1 MNILIVDDEDGI
13 RYGLTRFFEREG
25 FAVFATGEYSKALD
39 TVREIQISTA
49 LLDIRLKGH
58 SDGIALL
65 EDILKIEPELPVIMI
80 TGHGS
85 ISSSVAAMK
94 RGAADY
100 ILKPIDNSI
109 LLETVKKN
117 LELKNLRNE
126 NNFLKSELRNNL
138 FSYDILTENRQVK
151 EIFNI
156 ADKIKDTKT
165 SVLIT
170 GESGTGKE
178 VLAKYIHFT
187 GNRKDA
193 NFVSINCAA
202 LSDALLLSE
211 LFGHEKGSF
220 TGAVERKIGKF
231 ELADKGTLFLDEI
244 GDMPLG
250 IQAKF
255 LRVLEEN
262 SFERVGGTK
271 SVYSDVRIITAT
283 NRNLKDLI
291 SKGLFR
297 SDLYFRLNVISITL
311 PPLRDRPEDI
321 LLLITYFINK
331 YNEKYNK
338 NISGLSKELIE
349 KISAYHWPGNIR
361 ELQNLINQAVLL
373 NEGEKIRS
381 FNFFD
386 MIEGSGIPPFLEN
399 SVLNDLSLKR
409 AMENISA
416 YYEKRIIKTTLNK
429 YPSRSKAAES
439 LGITRKTLY
448 RKIEM
453 YGLEES

>member
-1 MNILIVDDEDGI
+1 MNILIVDDEEGI

-25 FAVFATGEYSKALD
+25 FSVFATEDYSEALEIVRKTQIA
-39 TVREIQISTA
+39 TV
-49 LLDIRLKGH
+49 LLDIRLRG
-58 SDGIALL
+58 SGDGISLL
-65 EDILKIEPELPVIMI
+65 KDMLNIEPELSAIMI

-85 ISSSVAAMK
+85 ITSSVAAMK
-94 RGAADY
+94 LGASDY
-100 ILKPIDNSI
+100 ILKPIDNNI

-117 LELKNLRNE
+117 LELKNLRDE
-126 NNFLKSELRNNL
+126 NSFLKRELIHNL
-138 FSYDILTENRQVK
+138 FQYDFITNNEQVK
-151 EIFNI
+151 DIFTI

-187 GNRKDA
+187 SNRKDG

-202 LSDALLLSE
+202 LSDSLLLSE

-231 ELADKGTLFLDEI
+231 ELADHGTLFLDEI

-271 SVYSDVRIITAT
+271 SVHTDVRIITAT
-283 NRNLKDLI
+283 NRNLKELI
-291 SKGLFR
+291 AKGLFR
-297 SDLYFRLNVISITL
+297 SDLYFRLNVISIML
-311 PPLRDRPEDI
+311 PPLRERPEDI
-321 LLLITYFINK
+321 FLLITYFIRK

-338 NISGLSKELIE
+338 NVSGLSRELVQ
-349 KISAYHWPGNIR
+349 KVSSYPWPGNIR

-373 NEGEKIRS
+373 SEGEEIRS

-386 MIEGSGIPPFLEN
+386 TMVDSDVPPCLAGVI
-399 SVLNDLSLKR
+399 SDGLSLNS
-409 AMENISA
+409 AMERISA
-416 YYEKRIIKTTLNK
+416 YYEKKILIEALKKNKTRT
-429 YPSRSKAAES
+429 KAAES

-448 RKIEM
+448 RKIEL
-453 YGLEES
+453 YGL

>member
-1 MNILIVDDEDGI
+1 MNILIVDDEKGI
-13 RYGLTRFFEREG
+13 RFGLKRFFEREG
-25 FAVFATGEYSKALD
+25 FSVYATESPSEAVD
-39 TVREIQISTA
+39 IVRKMQIA
-49 LLDIRLKGH
+49 VVLLDIRLKGH
-58 SDGIALL
+58 DDGMSLL
-65 EDILKIEPELPVIMI
+65 KDLLGVEPGLLVIMI

-85 ISSSVAAMK
+85 ISSSVEAMK
-94 RGAADY
+94 LGAADY
-100 ILKPIDNSI
+100 ILKPIDNNV

-117 LELKNLRNE
+117 LELKSLRDE
-126 NNFLKSELRNNL
+126 NSFLKKELRNNL
-138 FSYDILTENRQVK
+138 FPYDFITNNRRVK
-151 EIFNI
+151 DVLNI
-156 ADKIKDTKT
+156 ADKIKDTRT

-187 GNRKDA
+187 GNRKDG
-193 NFVSINCAA
+193 NFVGINCAA
-202 LSDALLLSE
+202 LSDSLLLSE

-220 TGAVERKIGKF
+220 TGAVERKLGKF
-231 ELADKGTLFLDEI
+231 ELADGGTLFLDEI

-250 IQAKF
+250 VQAKF

-271 SVYSDVRIITAT
+271 KVHTDVRIITAT

-291 SKGLFR
+291 AKGMFR

-311 PPLRDRPEDI
+311 PPLRERPED
-321 LLLITYFINK
+321 LFPLVEYFINK

-338 NISGLSKELIE
+338 NISGLSDELVK

-373 NEGEKIRS
+373 SEGKEIRS
-381 FNFFD
+381 FNFYDTMESSGTAPFFEEAIGNGVSLNNA
-386 MIEGSGIPPFLEN
+386 IEK
-399 SVLNDLSLKR
+399 V
-409 AMENISA
+409 SA
-416 YYEKRIIKTTLNK
+416 YYEKIILKDALARYGTRTE
-429 YPSRSKAAES
+429 AARA

-448 RKIEM
+448 RKIEL
-453 YGLEES
+453 YGL